1 MAHGAGEG
9 EVGEGEVG
17 AGAEIAGGGA
27 GGAGV
32 GAELMSGPCSK
43 QIALSTK

>member
-9 EVGEGEVG
+9 EVGEGG